1 MNPKTI
7 AESFYTNLGKY
18 DLQNARRLR
27 LAACAQLGR
36 TGSLKAK
43 AKDMG
48 DKKLPPEKIK
58 LVEDEALIRE
68 KLAEKLALY
77 STNVDK
83 AIATREQMDVEKKK
97 KKP

>member
-18 DLQNARRLR
+18 DVQNARRLR

-36 TGSLKAK
+36 MESLMAK

-48 DKKLPPEKIK
+48 DKKMPADKIK
-58 LVEDEALIRE
+58 VVEDEALIRE

-77 STNVDK
+77 STNVDTT
-83 AIATREQMDVEKKK
+83 IATRGQMDVDKKK